1 MRTGTQIAA
10 RGSRQF
16 DTTRAFDEAFERA
29 VADLDRE
36 PNLLVVYANSA
47 HDPEQLMAAA
57 RQRAPHTPL
66 HGATSCQG
74 VITQEGFWGSEG
86 RGLGILA
93 IADPEGSYGVGWA
106 EIAGDAGRAGQ
117 RALLDALEQAGRSGE
132 APGLVWLSSPP
143 GQEERVL
150 DGMHEVFGR
159 DVPIIG
165 GSAADDAVSNQWKQ
179 FANGSVHEAAVVA
192 TVMFPSCWV
201 GFAYR
206 SGFTP
211 TEQSARVTRAEGRT
225 VFTLDGKVAAEVYDA
240 WTGGTLGW
248 TPGTAKN
255 VMERTTLSPV
265 GRVADTIHQV
275 PYFVLSHPHMVTAD
289 GALTFFT
296 ELPEGEELVLMRGS
310 QDGLL
315 QRAGR
320 VAQAAVVD
328 AGARGREVS
337 GALVIYCAG
346 CMLAIRSDVERV
358 VGDLRGALGNRPFL
372 GTFTFGEQGCFRRG
386 GNRHGN
392 LMVSAVVFGTGCS

>member
-16 DTTRAFDEAFERA
+16 DTSRAFDEAFERA
-29 VADLDRE
+29 LADLDRE
-36 PNLLVVYANSA
+36 PSLLVVYANSA
-47 HDPEQLMAAA
+47 HDPERLMDAA
-57 RQRAPHTPL
+57 RRRAPDTPL

-74 VITQEGFWGSEG
+74 VITQEGFWGDEG
-86 RGLGILA
+86 RGLGVLA

-106 EIAGDAGRAGQ
+106 DIGEDAARAGQ
-117 RALLDALEQAGRSGE
+117 RALLGALEQAGRPGE
-132 APGLVWLSSPP
+132 VPGLVWLSSPP

-150 DGMHEVFGR
+150 GGMHEVFGR

-165 GSAADDAVSNQWKQ
+165 GTSADDAVAGRWKQ
-179 FANGSVHEAAVVA
+179 FANGTAHEAAVVA
-192 TVMFPSCWV
+192 TAMFPSCWV

-225 VFTLDGKVAAEVYDA
+225 VLTLDGRPAAEVYDA
-240 WTGGTLGW
+240 WTGGSLGW
-248 TPGTAKN
+248 APGGAEN
-255 VMERTTLSPV
+255 VMAKTILLPV
-265 GRVADTIHQV
+265 GRLADTIHGV
-275 PYFVLSHPHMVTAD
+275 PYFVLSHPSLVTAE

-296 ELPEGEELVLMRGS
+296 ELVEGDELVFMRGS
-310 QDGLL
+310 QDSLL

-320 VAQAAVVD
+320 VAQAAVATAD
-328 AGARGREVS
+328 ASGRELS
-337 GALVIYCAG
+337 GALVVYCAG

-358 VGDLRGALGNRPFL
+358 VADLCGALGSRPFL

-386 GNRHGN
+386 DNRHGN
-392 LMVSAVVFGTGCS
+392 LMVSAVVFGTESS